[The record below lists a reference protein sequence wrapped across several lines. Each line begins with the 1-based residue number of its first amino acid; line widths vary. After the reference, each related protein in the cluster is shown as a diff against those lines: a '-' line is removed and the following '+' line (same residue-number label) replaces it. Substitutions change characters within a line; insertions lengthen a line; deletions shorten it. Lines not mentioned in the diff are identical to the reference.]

1 MPEVIVIVMFHVF
14 SFRIVRSYF
23 KCSPRLVAPG
33 CSLACGEHMFT
44 SRAMVKQISRA
55 MFDVIGFKVNSID
68 KTMVYRCLFSPAQR
82 IPGPIPADL
91 PAISVGPFSG
101 KTACTWY
108 EIDRIT
114 IC

>member
-1 MPEVIVIVMFHVF
+1 
-14 SFRIVRSYF
+14 
-23 KCSPRLVAPG
+23 
-33 CSLACGEHMFT
+33 MFT

-82 IPGPIPADL
+82 IPGLIPADL
-91 PAISVGPFSG
+91 PAISG

-108 EIDRIT
+108 EIDRIA